1 MKSLSFSKF
10 ILGSIM
16 LLYIS
21 CSSENRDQ
29 SEFDRYKY
37 LNWKLAFVD
46 KFDSKIDT
54 ATWMLDGMNGNVMVS
69 SLGMK
74 LCAGGRA
81 YNDSD
86 HVVLWIKRKFKGSL
100 KIEYDF
106 TRLDTTKEECVNILY
121 IHANGSNKGVYKED
135 IGEWGELRKIP
146 AMDVY
151 FNHMNAYHISYAV
164 VGPDSV
170 TKDYIR
176 ARRYLPETGRGLKGT
191 ALEPEYLNTGLFQ
204 TGVRHHITVILHE
217 NKLFMEVSNKD
228 GNRLFWFDISSH
240 PYIREGYIGLRQM
253 WTRCSRYE
261 NFEVS
266 ELER

>member
-1 MKSLSFSKF
+1 
-10 ILGSIM
+10 M
-16 LLYIS
+16 LLCMS
-21 CSSENRDQ
+21 CSFGNKEQ
-29 SEFDRYKY
+29 SDFNKYKN

-46 KFDSKIDT
+46 KFDSKLDT
-54 ATWMLDGMNGNVMVS
+54 ANWMLDGLNGSVNIS
-69 SLGMK
+69 SLGLD
-74 LCAGGRA
+74 LCAGNRVC
-81 YNDSD
+81 NDSD
-86 HVVLWIKRKFKGSL
+86 HVVLWIKKRFEGSL

-121 IHANGSNKGVYKED
+121 IHANGSNREAYKED
-135 IGEWGELRKIP
+135 IRKWGELRRIP

-176 ARRYLPETGRGLKGT
+176 ARRYLPETGKGLKGT
-191 ALEPEYLNTGLFQ
+191 ALEPEYINTDLFR
-204 TGVRHHITVILHE
+204 TGAKYHITVILHE